1 MDTTRLQAFLTVA
14 EHGGFS
20 KAGQVLGR
28 TQPAVSQAVAALEQ
42 ELGQRLFLREGR
54 RVRLTA
60 AGQILFEHAR
70 AAFDGL
76 AAAERRLSALGEL
89 RAGELVLGTSDTIA
103 YHALPP
109 VLAAFRARHPE
120 LGLRI
125 VNRPS
130 PAIAR
135 AVAEREVDVGILVEP
150 LPEPSRAEAALFA
163 ALGRERLQPHE
174 DVAICPPGHA
184 LSTRRRVTLSA
195 LAQQPLVLL
204 DRSTAARSYLDGHFA
219 RLGVTPRVALE
230 MNSLELVK
238 RLVELG
244 FGLSVVPRLAIQRE
258 LADGRLHAL
267 GVFQRS
273 EFRQLSLVTHA
284 RGPLSRAA
292 EAFAAI
298 ARQLLGKRG
307 AQR

>member
-1 MDTTRLQAFLTVA
+1 MDTERLVAFLAVA

-20 KAGQVLGR
+20 RAGQALGR

-42 ELGQRLFLREGR
+42 QLGQKLFLREGR
-54 RVRLTA
+54 SVRLTA
-60 AGQILFEHAR
+60 AGQILLEHAR
-70 AAFDGL
+70 VAFDGL
-76 AAAERRLSALGEL
+76 AEAERRLAALGEL
-89 RAGELVLGTSDTIA
+89 RGGELVLGTSDTIA

-150 LPEPSRAEAALFA
+150 LPEASRAEAALYA
-163 ALGRERLQPHE
+163 MLTRVRLQAHE
-174 DVAICPPGHA
+174 DVAICPADHPLA
-184 LSTRRRVTLSA
+184 ARQRLTLNE
-195 LAQQPLVLL
+195 LAREPLVLL
-204 DRSTAARSYLDGHFA
+204 DRSTSARAYLDAHLA
-219 RLGVTPRVALE
+219 RLGLTPRVALE

-244 FGLSVVPRLAIQRE
+244 FGLAVVPRLALQRE
-258 LADGRLHAL
+258 LEEKRLHAL
-267 GVFQRS
+267 RLFARR
-273 EFRQLSLVTHA
+273 EHRQLSLVTHA

-292 EAFAAI
+292 EAFAALS
-298 ARQLLGKRG
+298 RELLEKRG
-307 AQR
+307 

>member
-1 MDTTRLQAFLTVA
+1 MDTTRLVAFLAVA

-70 AAFDGL
+70 TAFDGL

-163 ALGRERLQPHE
+163 ALGRERLRAHE

-184 LSTRRRVTLSA
+184 LSARRRVSLTE
-195 LAQQPLVLL
+195 LAGQPLVLL
-204 DRSTAARSYLDGHFA
+204 DRSTAARDYVEGHFA

-258 LADGRLHAL
+258 LAEGRLHAI

-273 EFRQLSLVTHA
+273 EFRQLSLVTHG
-284 RGPLSRAA
+284 RGPLTRAA

-298 ARQLLGKRG
+298 TRQLLGKRR
-307 AQR
+307 A